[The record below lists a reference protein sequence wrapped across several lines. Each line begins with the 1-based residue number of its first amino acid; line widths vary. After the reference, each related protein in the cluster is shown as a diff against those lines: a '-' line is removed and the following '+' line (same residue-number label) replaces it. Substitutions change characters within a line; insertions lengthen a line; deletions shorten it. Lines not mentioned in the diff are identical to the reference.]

1 MDKQKL
7 HIVDFPILYEILY
20 ELKHIHNFDLE
31 KVSVHS
37 VNKKK
42 FTKFDLVISR
52 NLLSIEDQIELKN
65 LPIELDK
72 LLDVINLKFLKKKI
86 EFKKK
91 IKLGKYLINFNTR
104 KIIYKNK
111 ILTLTEKEAKIIDF
125 LNNSNDAVTVQLLQK
140 NVWGHKS
147 KLDTHTV
154 ETHIYRLRKKILT
167 IFNDNNFI
175 KSKKSGYYI

>member
-86 EFKKK
+86 EFKKN

-175 KSKKSGYYI
+175 KSKKSGSYI

>member
-86 EFKKK
+86 EFKKN

>member
-86 EFKKK
+86 EFKKN

-175 KSKKSGYYI
+175 KSKESGYYI

>member
-86 EFKKK
+86 EFKKN

-154 ETHIYRLRKKILT
+154 ETHIYRLRKKILN

>member
-7 HIVDFPILYEILY
+7 HIINFPILYEILF
-20 ELKHIHNFDLE
+20 ELKHIHNYELE
-31 KVSVHS
+31 NVRVHS
-37 VNKKK
+37 INKKK

-52 NLLSIEDQIELKN
+52 NFLSIEDQIELKN

-86 EFKKK
+86 DFKKN

-104 KIIYKNK
+104 KIIYEKK
-111 ILTLTEKEAKIIDF
+111 ILMLTEKEAKIIDF

-167 IFNDNNFI
+167 MFNDNNFI

>member
-1 MDKQKL
+1 MNKQYLLIHDHK
-7 HIVDFPILYEILY
+7 ILYEILF
-20 ELKHIHNFDLE
+20 ELKHIHNFELE
-31 KVSVHS
+31 NVSVHS
-37 VNKKK
+37 INKKK

-52 NLLSIEDQIELKN
+52 NFLSIEDQIELKN

-86 EFKKK
+86 EFKKN

-104 KIIYKNK
+104 KIIHEKK

-167 IFNDNNFI
+167 MFNDNNFI

>member
-86 EFKKK
+86 EFKKN

-154 ETHIYRLRKKILT
+154 ETHIYRLRKKIFKS
-167 IFNDNNFI
+167 FNDNNFI